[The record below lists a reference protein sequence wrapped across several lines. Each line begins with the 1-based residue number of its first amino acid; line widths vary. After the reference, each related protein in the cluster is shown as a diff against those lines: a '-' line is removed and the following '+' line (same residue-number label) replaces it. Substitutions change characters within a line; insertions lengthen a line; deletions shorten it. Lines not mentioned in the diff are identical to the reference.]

1 MIFNSFTFVLF
12 FIAVT
17 VVYFWLPYKYRW
29 KMLLV
34 ASYIFYM
41 GWSMKYALLLL
52 ASTGVTFLSG
62 LAIEKYFKYRRTA
75 VALSVIINIAI
86 LFIFKYANFTIQIA
100 NGLFSW
106 FGTSNQWN
114 YLDLLLPVGI
124 SFYIFQAL
132 SYTID
137 VYKGKIPVERN
148 FFFYALFV
156 SFFPQLVAGPIEK
169 ASHLLPQLRKN
180 FDFSY
185 DRARDGLQLIIWGM
199 FKKVVIANRLAIYV
213 DMVYNNIES
222 FGPIELA
229 MASVMFAFQIYCDF
243 SGYSDI
249 AIGIAHIMGYNLMR
263 NFNRPYFARSI
274 GDFWHRWHISLSTWF
289 QQYLYI
295 PLGGNRVPV
304 PRHYFNLFFTFL
316 VSGIWHGA
324 NWTFIAWGA
333 LHGFMLVIETMF
345 KKIQHL
351 YIKKGTFLDF
361 VKVIWVFILVV
372 LAWIFFRANTITDAF
387 FAIKSIFGGWNE
399 FFVMQNWVEFWGG
412 LKFVTFNNTVTHSI
426 INALTIFSVVLLIVV
441 QWLHKDDT
449 IVEYLNRKSP
459 WMRWTFNYIVIIT
472 FLLAGLFDDTQFIY
486 FQF

>member
-1 MIFNSFTFVLF
+1 MIFNSFTFVIF

-137 VYKGKIPVERN
+137 VYKGKIPVEKN

-169 ASHLLPQLRKN
+169 ASHLLPQLKKN

-263 NFNRPYFARSI
+263 NF
-274 GDFWHRWHISLSTWF
+274 T
-289 QQYLYI
+289 
-295 PLGGNRVPV
+295 
-304 PRHYFNLFFTFL
+304 
-316 VSGIWHGA
+316 
-324 NWTFIAWGA
+324 
-333 LHGFMLVIETMF
+333 
-345 KKIQHL
+345 
-351 YIKKGTFLDF
+351 
-361 VKVIWVFILVV
+361 V
-372 LAWIFFRANTITDAF
+372 LI
-387 FAIKSIFGGWNE
+387 
-399 FFVMQNWVEFWGG
+399 
-412 LKFVTFNNTVTHSI
+412 
-426 INALTIFSVVLLIVV
+426 
-441 QWLHKDDT
+441 
-449 IVEYLNRKSP
+449 
-459 WMRWTFNYIVIIT
+459 
-472 FLLAGLFDDTQFIY
+472 LLAV
-486 FQF
+486 

>member
-472 FLLAGLFDDTQFIY
+472 FLLAGLFDNTQFIY